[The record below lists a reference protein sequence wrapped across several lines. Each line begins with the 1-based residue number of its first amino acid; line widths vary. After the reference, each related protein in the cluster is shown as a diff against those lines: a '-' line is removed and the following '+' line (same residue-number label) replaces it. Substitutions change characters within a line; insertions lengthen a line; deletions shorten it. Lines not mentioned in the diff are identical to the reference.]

1 MADDPS
7 QRVAG
12 SDSDF
17 SVAPSAHGY
26 GRRIV
31 RGAGCWFST
40 DPQRPTVFA
49 EHHHARLQIAVFLD
63 GANCTIRWRLPDGRR
78 TEVPLRGSH
87 VWIVPSGVTHGADW
101 LARAPLLTFYLE
113 ADWVHQLV
121 ERPVHH
127 VSAEP
132 LDRYLEAEP
141 LIGELAEFLVRDE
154 HQSGNTSD
162 PVLAHMGPA
171 MASQLLLTH
180 FAPCK
185 VRHPQQWQLPRTA
198 LVDVR
203 AYINEHIADD
213 LSLPV
218 LAGIAGLS
226 PSYFGQLFRAATG
239 VPPMVFVVGCRVRK
253 AKALLRTGNYTAAE
267 VAQLTGFS
275 DQHQMDYH
283 FRQYLNNPP
292 RAYQPQRPTRESA

>member
-7 QRVAG
+7 QRAPSPD
-12 SDSDF
+12 SDS
-17 SVAPSAHGY
+17 SVAPSAHGF
-26 GRRIV
+26 GQRIV

-40 DPQRPTVFA
+40 VPQKPTVFA
-49 EHHHARLQIAVFLD
+49 EHHHSWLQIAVFLD
-63 GANCTIRWRLPDGRR
+63 GANCNIRWRQPDGRR
-78 TEVPLRGSH
+78 TEISLRGSH
-87 VWIVPSGVTHGADW
+87 VWIVPAGVTHGADW
-101 LARAPLLTFYLE
+101 LKRAPLLTFYLE
-113 ADWVHQLV
+113 ADWIRQLV
-121 ERPVHH
+121 ERPVPH

-141 LIGELAEFLVRDE
+141 VIGELAEFLIRDE
-154 HQSGNTSD
+154 HQADGTSD
-162 PVLAHMGPA
+162 RILTHMGPA
-171 MASQLLLTH
+171 MASQLLITH
-180 FAPCK
+180 LAPCK

-203 AYINEHIADD
+203 AYINEHLAEEIS
-213 LSLPV
+213 LSV
-218 LAGIAGLS
+218 LARIAGLS

-253 AKALLRTGNYTAAE
+253 AKALLRTGDHTAAE

-283 FRQYLNNPP
+283 FRQYFNNPP
-292 RAYQPQRPTRESA
+292 RAYQSRQKTREFA